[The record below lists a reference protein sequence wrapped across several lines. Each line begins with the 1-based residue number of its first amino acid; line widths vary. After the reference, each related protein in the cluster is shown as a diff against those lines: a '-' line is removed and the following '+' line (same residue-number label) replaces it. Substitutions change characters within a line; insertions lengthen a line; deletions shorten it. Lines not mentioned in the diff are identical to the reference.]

1 MLKIIPLVILLL
13 LSLGQRGF
21 AQNASQSADL
31 EAKIKAMEKE
41 INEYKELLQGTQ
53 DQHSDLENDL
63 EKTEKNVNELKQK
76 VDSIET
82 ELKQGED
89 KISTLKNQQ
98 KELHA
103 KKTEQQDYI
112 EKQIQAAYKIGKQE
126 YLKVVLNQEDPN
138 EMSRMLTYYDYLNRA
153 RAEEVNKFRETL
165 TQLTEVAESIE
176 LANIKLTRNRRELDW
191 QYDALKLEKGKKE
204 KLLLSLNQRIAT
216 TGGELTKLTK
226 DRNRLEQ
233 LLKRIHEA
241 DIPIADNSVPFKGM
255 KGELLLPVSGIIS
268 QSFGANRKIGKM
280 RWRGVFIEAPEGEP
294 VRAIHYG
301 RVVFS
306 DWLRGFGLLLIVNHG
321 QGYMSLYGHNQT
333 ITRETGD
340 WVTAGETIAT
350 VGDTGGQNNTG
361 LYFEIRIDGA
371 PADPQLWCQ
380 VRDRRA
386 A

>member
-1 MLKIIPLVILLL
+1 MLKTIPLFIFLLL
-13 LSLGQRGF
+13 TFSKPSFTQDP
-21 AQNASQSADL
+21 SQPEDL
-31 EAKIKAMEKE
+31 EAKIKAMEQE
-41 INEYKELLQGTQ
+41 IQEYKELLQGTKG
-53 DQHSDLENDL
+53 QHSDLENDL
-63 EKTEKNVNELKQK
+63 EKTGKNVNELKQK
-76 VDSIET
+76 VDAIET

-89 KISTLKNQQ
+89 KISTLKSQQ

-103 KKTEQQDYI
+103 KKTEQQAYI

-153 RAEEVNKFRETL
+153 RAQEVNKFRGTL
-165 TQLTEVAESIE
+165 TQLSEVAESIE
-176 LANIKLTRNRRELDW
+176 LTNLQLAGNRKELDR
-191 QYDALKLEKGKKE
+191 QYEALKLEKDKKE
-204 KLLLSLNQRIAT
+204 KLLVTLNQRIAT

-233 LLKRIHEA
+233 LLKRIHDA
-241 DIPIADNSVPFKGM
+241 DIPIADNSAPFKGM
-255 KGELLLPVSGIIS
+255 KGELLLPVSGTIS
-268 QSFGANRKIGKM
+268 QSFGTNRKIGKM
-280 RWRGVFIEAPEGEP
+280 RWRGIFIEAPEGEP

-321 QGYMSLYGHNQT
+321 EGYMSLYGHNQT

-371 PADPQLWCQ
+371 PSDPQLWCQ

>member
-1 MLKIIPLVILLL
+1 MLKTIPLVIFLLL
-13 LSLGQRGF
+13 IFSKPGF
-21 AQNASQSADL
+21 TQDPSQPEDL
-31 EAKIKAMEKE
+31 EAKIKAMEQE
-41 INEYKELLQGTQ
+41 IQEYKELLQGTK

-76 VDSIET
+76 VDANET

-89 KISTLKNQQ
+89 KISTLKSQQ

-112 EKQIQAAYKIGKQE
+112 EKQIQTAYKIGKQE

-153 RAEEVNKFRETL
+153 RAEEVNKFRGTL
-165 TQLTEVAESIE
+165 TQLSELAESIE
-176 LANIKLTRNRRELDW
+176 LTNLQLAGNRKELDK
-191 QYDALKLEKGKKE
+191 QYEALKLEKDKKE
-204 KLLLSLNQRIAT
+204 KLLVTLNQRIAT

-241 DIPIADNSVPFKGM
+241 DIPIADNSAPFKGM
-255 KGELLLPVSGIIS
+255 KGELLLPVSGTIS
-268 QSFGANRKIGKM
+268 QSFGTNRKIGKM

-321 QGYMSLYGHNQT
+321 EGYMSLYGHNQT

>member
-1 MLKIIPLVILLL
+1 MLKTILLVIFLLL
-13 LSLGQRGF
+13 NHSEPGF
-21 AQNASQSADL
+21 AQNASQSEDL

-41 INEYKELLQGTQ
+41 INEYKELLQGTK

-89 KISTLKNQQ
+89 KISALKNQQ

-153 RAEEVNKFRETL
+153 RAEEVNKFRGTL
-165 TQLTEVAESIE
+165 TQLTQVAESIE
-176 LANIKLTRNRRELDW
+176 LTNIQLTRNRRELDN

-268 QSFGANRKIGKM
+268 QSFGTNRKIGKM

-306 DWLRGFGLLLIVNHG
+306 GFR
-321 QGYMSLYGHNQT
+321 T
-333 ITRETGD
+333 
-340 WVTAGETIAT
+340 TA
-350 VGDTGGQNNTG
+350 D
-361 LYFEIRIDGA
+361 
-371 PADPQLWCQ
+371 C
-380 VRDRRA
+380 
-386 A
+386 

>member
-1 MLKIIPLVILLL
+1 MLKNIPLLILLFL
-13 LSLGQRGF
+13 GLSQPGF
-21 AQNASQSADL
+21 AQNASQSEEL

-41 INEYKELLQGTQ
+41 IREYKELLQGTQ

-82 ELKQGED
+82 DLKQGED
-89 KISTLKNQQ
+89 KISALKNQQ
-98 KELHA
+98 KELQA
-103 KKTEQQDYI
+103 KKTEQQGYI

-153 RAEEVNKFRETL
+153 RADEVNKFRETL

-176 LANIKLTRNRRELDW
+176 LANIQLTRNRRELDW
-191 QYDALKLEKGKKE
+191 QYEVLKLEQGKKE
-204 KLLLSLNQRIAT
+204 MLLQSLNQKIAT

-268 QSFGANRKIGKM
+268 QSFGADRKIGKM
-280 RWRGVFIEAPEGEP
+280 RWRGVFIAAPEGEP

-350 VGDTGGQNNTG
+350 VGDTGGQNKTG

-371 PADPQLWCQ
+371 PADSQLWCQ